1 MNSIIDKVTN
11 LVVKRR
17 GEPEL
22 VERYLLPEFRQVND
36 ALVKV
41 GLELDVEPLQIV
53 GTDGLIWND
62 DLQFLLERFC
72 DGVGEDVI
80 AQWKREIDSRTWN
93 VGDCFVYR
101 DGDVELEVKS
111 DATPMLDGR
120 IDESVIVSASPLSG
134 FIN

>member
-1 MNSIIDKVTN
+1 MRIFKYGGKVTN
-11 LVVKRR
+11 LIFTKK

-62 DLQFLLERFC
+62 CE
-72 DGVGEDVI
+72 
-80 AQWKREIDSRTWN
+80 
-93 VGDCFVYR
+93 CFYTRKV
-101 DGDVELEVKS
+101 
-111 DATPMLDGR
+111 A
-120 IDESVIVSASPLSG
+120 
-134 FIN
+134 